1 MPFTP
6 KYWELYRKRTT
17 LPVWEYKDKFIDT
30 LNKNQCLV
38 LVGETGSG
46 KTTQVGVLL
55 YWNCFVLYQ
64 VCIDL
69 VASCDQ
75 QRLLF
80 CDFEIARYYYLP
92 KFLFFYYCDVTLMTF
107 KNVTFFLKKW

>member
-1 MPFTP
+1 MCNAMNVFGNYFAGLPFTP

-46 KTTQVGVLL
+46 KTTQVSM
-55 YWNCFVLYQ
+55 
-64 VCIDL
+64 
-69 VASCDQ
+69 SC
-75 QRLLF
+75 L
-80 CDFEIARYYYLP
+80 
-92 KFLFFYYCDVTLMTF
+92 
-107 KNVTFFLKKW
+107 